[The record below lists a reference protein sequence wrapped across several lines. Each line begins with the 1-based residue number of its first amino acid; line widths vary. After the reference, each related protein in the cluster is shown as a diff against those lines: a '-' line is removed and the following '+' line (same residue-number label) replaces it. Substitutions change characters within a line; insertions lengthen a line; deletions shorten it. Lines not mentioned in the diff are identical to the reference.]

1 MKTCNKCKQNLPLDK
16 FSKDK
21 TRVDGL
27 AKQCKQCK
35 AKTDKQWL
43 EKNPDYVQTKN
54 TPEYNKQWLEK
65 NPTYMQQYRDS
76 NKKTF
81 EESKEYRLQRK
92 FGIGLEEYD
101 TMLTEQEHKC
111 IICQQQMVTPHVDH
125 DHNTGKV
132 RGLLCMHCN
141 TALGKFKDDV
151 DTLQRAIDYLNR
163 TK

>member
-1 MKTCNKCKQNLPLDK
+1 MKTCAKCKQNLPLDK
-16 FSKDK
+16 FVVDK
-21 TRVDGL
+21 TRKDGFHSYCRICKG
-27 AKQCKQCK
+27 KQ
-35 AKTDKQWL
+35 DKEWIKNNQ
-43 EKNPDYVQTKN
+43 EKFRESHRKN
-54 TPEYNKQWLEK
+54 AYGITSNEYN
-65 NPTYMQQYRDS
+65 
-76 NKKTF
+76 
-81 EESKEYRLQRK
+81 
-92 FGIGLEEYD
+92 

-132 RGLLCMHCN
+132 RGLLCMQCN